1 MARINTHDLSLN
13 NNVATKWY
21 KRLYYLNVIVARMD
35 TRDGLGNIRIAI
47 NKTFTSICLVKL
59 LLLQE

>member
-1 MARINTHDLSLN
+1 MTAHYIIMLQQNGTND
-13 NNVATKWY
+13 
-21 KRLYYLNVIVARMD
+21 YYLNVIVARMD

-47 NKTFTSICLVKL
+47 NKTFTSICIVKL